1 MKRFN
6 DERTILV
13 TGGSGLIGSAV
24 IGELNQRGFSN
35 IIIVD
40 ELDKTEK
47 WRNLVGKEFLELIPK
62 EETFSFFKERGN
74 DIQAVI
80 HLGACSS
87 TVETDAR
94 FLHENNTR
102 FSQKLYEAAQKNGCR
117 FIYASSA
124 ATYGDGSLGFKDDEA
139 ELQRLQP
146 LNMYG
151 VSKHWFDLW
160 LQKQTNFENSA
171 GLKYFNVFGPNEYHK
186 GRMASAIFHM
196 LPVAQN
202 DHVVKLFKSLEPEKY
217 EDGGQMRD
225 FLYVK
230 DAARMTCEFL
240 DIEAQGIFNIGS
252 GKPSKWK
259 DLAAYLFDALQM
271 PVKIDYIPTPT
282 DLIGK
287 YQNFSCASMDK
298 TRNVIGD
305 AVLTIPLKDAVHD
318 YVTNYLLKGNRC
330 L

>member
-1 MKRFN
+1 MKRHL
-6 DERTILV
+6 DERTIVV

-24 IGELNQRGFSN
+24 IGELNHRGFNN
-35 IIIVD
+35 IVILD

-47 WRNLVGKEFLELIPK
+47 WRNLVGKQFLELIPK
-62 EETFSFFKERGN
+62 EETFSFIEERGN

-87 TVETDAR
+87 TVETDSR

-102 FSQKLYEAAQKNGCR
+102 FSQKLYDASQKNGYR

-124 ATYGDGSLGFKDDEA
+124 ATYGDGSNGYKDDESQ
-139 ELQRLQP
+139 LHQLHP

-151 VSKHWFDLW
+151 LSKHWFDLW
-160 LQKQTNFENSA
+160 LQRQTNFENAA

-186 GRMASAIFHM
+186 GRMASAVFHM

-202 DHVVKLFKSLEPEKY
+202 EHVVKLFKSLEPEKY
-217 EDGGQMRD
+217 EHGGQMRD

-230 DAARMTCEFL
+230 DAARMTCDFL
-240 DIEAQGIFNIGS
+240 HTDAQGIYNIGS
-252 GKPSKWK
+252 GKASKWN
-259 DLAAYLFDALQM
+259 DLATYLFEALKM
-271 PVKIDYIPTPT
+271 PVKIEYIPTPS
-282 DLIGK
+282 DLVGK
-287 YQNFSCASMDK
+287 YQNYSCACMDK
-298 TRNVIGD
+298 TRSVIGN
-305 AVLTIPLKDAVHD
+305 AVQTIPLKDAVHD